1 MAENK
6 KSFILYADLIH
17 TIKKLP
23 IEKAGELFVIIL
35 EYVNDENPKIED
47 YTLDLVFEPIRQQL
61 KRDLK
66 SWETTIKGKS
76 EGGKKSAEI
85 RKKLKDV
92 QEQLSML
99 NIPKDT
105 LSNSTVNVSDNV
117 NVSVTVNDNVNEINS
132 INSKEFFIVNSELVL
147 GNCVDWY
154 VNENRILFEAD
165 LMNNQLSAKED
176 EIIQSLK
183 MKFTNGSDFVDYK
196 MLRNCMKKHI
206 KEYANKPKLE
216 TYVPFIDPATNK
228 W

>member
-6 KSFILYADLIH
+6 KSFLLYADLIH

-23 IEKAGELFVIIL
+23 LEKAGELFVVIL
-35 EYVNDENPKIED
+35 EYVNDENPIIDD
-47 YTLDLVFEPIRQQL
+47 YTLDLVFEPIKQQL

-66 SWETTIKGKS
+66 SWETTKNGKS

-85 RKKLKDV
+85 RKKLKDM
-92 QEQLSML
+92 QHDLSML
-99 NIPKDT
+99 KILKDT
-105 LSNSTVNVSDNV
+105 STYSTVNDSDNV
-117 NVSVTVNDNVNEINS
+117 NVNVNVTDNVNEINS

-165 LMNNQLSAKED
+165 LMNNQLSKKED
-176 EIIQSLK
+176 EIIKSLK
-183 MKFTNGSDFVDYK
+183 LKFTNGSDFVDYK

-206 KEYANKPKLE
+206 RQFANKPQTNFTSHIPE
-216 TYVPFIDPATNK
+216 HENK